1 MCFNN
6 FHLLL
11 NPTKLNTSFTQVV
24 MQPFVTGAIMDNT
37 GGSDKKQNKKSTLF
51 TAFSHKNVEKKKKT
65 LYDKRATLLYFFLS
79 FLPQQR
85 RLFPPF
91 AQNRRGRPGIRNG
104 GVKEGKSRGREPAM
118 FLLENWQTGGC
129 IQHVLYMFWH
139 WTRWS
144 PCPPGPRSSSDPSTF
159 ISC

>member
-51 TAFSHKNVEKKKKT
+51 TAFSHKNVEKKKKRST
-65 LYDKRATLLYFFLS
+65 INEQRFCIFSFPFFLNKGAS
-79 FLPQQR
+79 FL
-85 RLFPPF
+85 
-91 AQNRRGRPGIRNG
+91 
-104 GVKEGKSRGREPAM
+104 
-118 FLLENWQTGGC
+118 
-129 IQHVLYMFWH
+129 
-139 WTRWS
+139 
-144 PCPPGPRSSSDPSTF
+144 RSLKTAADGQV
-159 ISC
+159 